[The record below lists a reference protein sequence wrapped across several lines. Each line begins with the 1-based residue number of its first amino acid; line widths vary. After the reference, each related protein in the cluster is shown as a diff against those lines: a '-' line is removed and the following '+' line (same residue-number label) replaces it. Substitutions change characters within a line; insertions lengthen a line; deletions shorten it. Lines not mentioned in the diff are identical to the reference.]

1 MRGSYVVGGRR
12 LEGGDHRTQAFRRH
26 VREHR
31 LHPDEN
37 AASAFAAHGT
47 RRLTAYL
54 LDGHGDS
61 SLCLPA
67 SLPAEFREPLPVGCC
82 DNRHKTASRESRWQ
96 KRRRSDAPTVKDE
109 IAIRGPHIFRRYGV
123 LGSGGRESVSELEGE

>member
-47 RRLTAYL
+47 RRLTDYL

-61 SLCLPA
+61 SLRLPA

-82 DNRHKTASRESRWQ
+82 DNRHKTASGEARWQ

-109 IAIRGPHIFRRYGV
+109 IAIRAAAYIPTIWSVGAGA
-123 LGSGGRESVSELEGE
+123 GSP